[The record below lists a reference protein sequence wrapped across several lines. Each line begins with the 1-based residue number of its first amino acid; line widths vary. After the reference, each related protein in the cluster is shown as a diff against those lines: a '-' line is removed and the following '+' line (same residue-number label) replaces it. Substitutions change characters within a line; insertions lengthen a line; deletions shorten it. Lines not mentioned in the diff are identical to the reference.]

1 MAEINYTPEFK
12 RNYKKLKRKHYNM
25 QKLKHV
31 IELLQHEDFQVLR
44 NSYDDHFLH
53 GKWEGNKA
61 LHVEKNRKGNW
72 ILIYRI
78 SKCKVQLVSIDLVA
92 TGNHE
97 IYNLSLIH
105 I

>member
-53 GKWEGNKA
+53 GKWEAIK
-61 LHVEKNRKGNW
+61 LYMLKKIEK
-72 ILIYRI
+72 
-78 SKCKVQLVSIDLVA
+78 V
-92 TGNHE
+92 TGF
-97 IYNLSLIH
+97 
-105 I
+105 